1 MELGGSCQA
10 NNEMEYK
17 FKDVTGTGAM
27 KTVTSCMRKKGFEFV
42 VGTFQ
47 MLSD

>member
-1 MELGGSCQA
+1 MELGGSWQA
-10 NNEMEYK
+10 NSEIEYK

-27 KTVTSCMRKKGFEFV
+27 KGVTSCMRRKGFEFV

-47 MLSD
+47 RLSD

>member
-17 FKDVTGTGAM
+17 FKDVTRTGAM
-27 KTVTSCMRKKGFEFV
+27 KTVSFCMRKKGFELV
-42 VGTFQ
+42 VGIFQ

>member
-1 MELGGSCQA
+1 MELGGSFQA

-17 FKDVTGTGAM
+17 FKEVTGMGDM
-27 KTVTSCMRKKGFEFV
+27 KGITYCMRLKKIEFV